1 MAIFSGPEIVQNGL
15 VLALDAANARSFRG
29 EPTTNIISNGDFS
42 NGLTDWTN
50 YTAVTTS
57 VVTRYDVPGYLN
69 QPKTVAR
76 VVSPGTV
83 QGGGTFGGFARSV
96 TMTSGLAYTI
106 SYYARSLSGNMTLGF
121 NSQSGSGDTNNLSH
135 SNTINAT
142 WQRYTFT
149 ATLNTAKPTMY
160 IYNSGTANGI
170 WELTDFQIEQKSY
183 ATAFVNGTRGTTV
196 ATGGGWSDTSGN
208 FNEGELFNGASYN
221 SGNLGG
227 VVLDGTDDYVSIPNS
242 SSLNISSAITL
253 EAWIYPTKNTGVQN
267 VISKSTNAVNNG
279 YIYPRTDNGWTASIF
294 YLQTAS
300 GWNTLSATWPSL
312 NSWHYTAAT
321 YDGSTQ
327 KIYINGQLSAS
338 RNQTGTITTN
348 SNSLV
353 IGNQPGF
360 AEYYGGRVSQ
370 VKIYNRSL
378 TASEILQN
386 YNATRSRYGF

>member
-183 ATAFVNGTRGTTV
+183 ATAFTNGTRD
-196 ATGGGWSDTSGN
+196 ASWLDISGN
-208 FNEGELFNGASYN
+208 SNNGQQTNGPQYN
-221 SGNLGG
+221 SLLGG
-227 VVLDGTDDYVSIPNS
+227 YLTFDGTDDYISGNLPAIAANSRVTAEAVVRFDNVSGTIFTHGQSGSSFSFGLVIVGGNLRFRNS
-242 SSLNISSAITL
+242 SNDHWLSNPQTLVTNQWYHLVITAD
-253 EAWIYPTKNTGVQN
+253 ENGAAGYV
-267 VISKSTNAVNNG
+267 NAVSNG
-279 YIYPRTDNGWTASIF
+279 TT
-294 YLQTAS
+294 
-300 GWNTLSATWPSL
+300 
-312 NSWHYTAAT
+312 
-321 YDGSTQ
+321 TQ
-327 KIYINGQLSAS
+327 KV
-338 RNQTGTITTN
+338 TTN
-348 SNSLV
+348 NFTDYNIGRRPVTNSEFF
-353 IGNQPGF
+353 PGSLMLLRI
-360 AEYYGGRVSQ
+360 Y
-370 VKIYNRSL
+370 YNRAL
-378 TASEILQN
+378 TATEVLQN
-386 YNATRSRYGF
+386 YNATRSRFGL